1 VIATRRRA
9 TWLLAVAPAFST
21 APPPAGA
28 GESVSASAARVAPDD
43 ASSSSAGLDDATKER
58 FLREGR
64 IEGVRDAGGGITG
77 SKRATLVLDGLEH
90 DAHVQTIDDSKAM
103 AVLADGPPEMDFR
116 DSYRH
121 YVAAYRLDRLLGL
134 GMVPVSVVRVFHGR
148 TAAFTWWVDE
158 VLMDERE
165 RVKKGVQPPNA
176 SRWSREVGAVNV
188 FNELIYNTD
197 PNSGNLL
204 IDRDW
209 RIWMIDQSRAFK
221 IFKTLR
227 HEEKL
232 SRRCPRG
239 LLDAMRRLDEPTLG
253 RTMGDLLGTGQIEG
267 LLARR
272 DRIVAHCEAQIAE
285 YGEAIVLY
293 DLPAR
298 AGEPGKR

>member
-1 VIATRRRA
+1 MTTTRQNA
-9 TWLLAVAPAFST
+9 AWLLALAIALLGVSRPAAAGPSRSEASAPA
-21 APPPAGA
+21 
-28 GESVSASAARVAPDD
+28 V
-43 ASSSSAGLDDATKER
+43 LDDAAKER
-58 FLREGR
+58 FLREGE
-64 IEGVRDAGGGITG
+64 IVGVRDAGGGITG
-77 SKRATLVLDGLEH
+77 TRRATLVLEGLEH

-148 TAAFTWWVDE
+148 TAAFTWWVDD

-165 RVKKGVQPPNA
+165 RGKKGVQPPNV
-176 SRWSREVGAVNV
+176 SRWSREVTAVNL

-204 IDRDW
+204 IDREW
-209 RIWMIDQSRAFK
+209 RLWMIDQSRAFK
-221 IFKTLR
+221 IFETLQ

-232 SRRCPRG
+232 GRRCARG
-239 LLDAMRRLDEPTLG
+239 LLEAMRRLDEPTLR
-253 RTMGDLLGTGQIEG
+253 RTMGDLLGEGQIEG

-272 DRIVAHCEAQIAE
+272 DRIVAYFDEQVAE
-285 YGEAIVLY
+285 LGEATVLY
-293 DLPAR
+293 DLPDR
-298 AGEPGKR
+298 ADRPAER